1 MKKFLITTVLGI
13 ATTAAFGAASLRA
26 PQIGGTATVTTPT
39 ATNTAR
45 AGTMRAQTMKTSSV
59 STPASV
65 TTTQSIATPVSTE
78 TTDARI
84 ALLKGIKGF
93 NPGKIKDTTTA
104 QQELNA
110 IDSRIEELTA
120 QLDRA
125 EAAQNTVLTEAN
137 VNDKITASVTEKT
150 YTKTEIDNLLNDI
163 KRKLP
168 TLDDRGSVNMNIANE
183 SVSVPRYYYNLIDL
197 IAKYDGL
204 VTRYVYETNAPYDK
218 AYEFAE
224 RVCQAFIGSFS
235 EDFCDFQYYSSNNT
249 FVITKRDYGYYLK
262 SSDLV
267 SDGNSYYIRKTYA
280 VNDGETNVTSLIN
293 STFCANRTFCNVEE
307 LWNNFTLYGA
317 AGCNGTNPKSKYTV
331 IILEGPIPQDA
342 PIPQHSW

>member
-1 MKKFLITTVLGI
+1 M
-13 ATTAAFGAASLRA
+13 
-26 PQIGGTATVTTPT
+26 PQLSGDPTVTTPT
-39 ATNTAR
+39 LTSPTTTTAR
-45 AGTMRAQTMKTSSV
+45 TGTMRTQTMKTSSV
-59 STPASV
+59 STPSA
-65 TTTQSIATPVSTE
+65 TTTQTIATPVSTE
-78 TTDARI
+78 TTESRI

-93 NPGKIKDTTTA
+93 NPGKIKDTTAA
-104 QQELNA
+104 QQELNN
-110 IDSRIEELTA
+110 INSQIEELQA

-125 EAAQNTVLTEAN
+125 EAAQSTVLTTTN
-137 VNDKITASVTEKT
+137 VDDKITASVESKT
-150 YTKTEIDNLLNDI
+150 YTKAEINNLLNDI

-317 AGCNGTNPKSKYTV
+317 AGCNSTNPKSKYTV